1 MTSLRPYWCPNTMER
16 RPCWCPK
23 PILWELSF
31 VMQTLS
37 FVPINLYRC
46 WSRAWKHSPSLQL
59 LRKRLSKKNVY
70 APIPKG
76 NMGCNQYTVRNDRS
90 CRSYFCCFP
99 LALANI
105 CPWPPVQFTQN
116 HPLNLSG
123 LSRVLFQTTFLEIA
137 VCGKC
142 NNFTVGLY
150 VS

>member
-1 MTSLRPYWCPNTMER
+1 MLVTCV
-16 RPCWCPK
+16 K
-23 PILWELSF
+23 
-31 VMQTLS
+31 TLS
-37 FVPINLYRC
+37 FSTATSKKVVEKNVYALVTC
-46 WSRAWKHSPSLQL
+46 VKT
-59 LRKRLSKKNVY
+59 LSFPTATSKKVVEKNVY

-123 LSRVLFQTTFLEIA
+123 LSRVLFPTTFLEIA
-137 VCGKC
+137 VCGRC

>member
-1 MTSLRPYWCPNTMER
+1 MLVTCV
-16 RPCWCPK
+16 K
-23 PILWELSF
+23 
-31 VMQTLS
+31 TLS
-37 FVPINLYRC
+37 FPTVT
-46 WSRAWKHSPSLQL
+46 
-59 LRKRLSKKNVY
+59 SKKVVEKNVY

-123 LSRVLFQTTFLEIA
+123 LSRVLFPTTSLEIA

-142 NNFTVGLY
+142 NNFTVGFVRKL
-150 VS
+150 VSKTVILKAKCKVL